1 MRPTPTFLRFTP
13 NFPGLV
19 SPIPV
24 RPSLFFR
31 HLLGSLA
38 GVPTRLTPSR
48 LFVSG
53 LLITSCPDR
62 WLSRVSAQIGCVR
75 RSQPSA
81 GSLRFSYP
89 LILIPDQMT
98 THSPGTIFFSAVTM
112 EQSTTSSRYSVRV
125 GQTIIAALM
134 SITR

>member
-1 MRPTPTFLRFTP
+1 MITRRVFLRPTPTFLRFTS

-98 THSPGTIFFSAVTM
+98 THSPGTIFFPPLRWNSP
-112 EQSTTSSRYSVRV
+112 QPRP
-125 GQTIIAALM
+125 GIALGLDK
-134 SITR
+134 R